1 MWGKLTP
8 SHRQRTQHTP
18 RTQWIKRCTPIAIL
32 VISVCRFSRVC
43 AWCRSSN
50 VHRVRRPQ
58 HSSLERLLGSPLI
71 PPAGQVHGR
80 PRLASASVIESNLRD
95 SWSNLVKPGPA
106 RSPLA
111 PHAGSPTE
119 LARPSQITQ
128 RRPADG
134 ASLLGHAL
142 GSQRHIKPPL
152 RVLSAASSV
161 SGCLRSACPR
171 QVSTHLWIWIPR
183 RRKPVRPARRALRKH
198 TIYPVLGVARAKAAM
213 QHLESLLSLHNK
225 VDRCRRRR
233 ALVLQ
238 RLLVLKRHGEHL
250 AVRVR
255 ARLDGA
261 AAATMMMA
269 AHPKRNGR
277 DGDDNSN
284 QPGCRGYDGDGNR
297 AGQHQQRRGRRRVGS
312 VVEQMTF
319 HGHGSHAR
327 GETLSRR
334 ASGLQCWFEETCVA
348 LRELFLPVGVTT
360 LSGLHF

>member
-1 MWGKLTP
+1 MASAKSDLAPTDEEELLLIVSGMGEHIVAEGRYMIGPECKDCVSDLQRYLRRDDPMVMAAHRALGQWRVLQTHLLPLLQANGGADPKLAFNVLKVIVKLTMKP
-8 SHRQRTQHTP
+8 EQLANRMQEHLQEKKMP
-18 RTQWIKRCTPIAIL
+18 DPL
-32 VISVCRFSRVC
+32 VGARIDD
-43 AWCRSSN
+43 
-50 VHRVRRPQ
+50 
-58 HSSLERLLGSPLI
+58 LERHHRAYKHAFVYGDA
-71 PPAGQVHGR
+71 AGM
-80 PRLASASVIESNLRD
+80 
-95 SWSNLVKPGPA
+95 LV
-106 RSPLA
+106 
-111 PHAGSPTE
+111 
-119 LARPSQITQ
+119 
-128 RRPADG
+128 
-134 ASLLGHAL
+134 SLLGHAL

-161 SGCLRSACPR
+161 SGYLRSACPR

-183 RRKPVRPARRALRKH
+183 RWKPVRPARRALRKH

-312 VVEQMTF
+312 RVELTF
-319 HGHGSHAR
+319 HGHGSHASAS
-327 GETLSRR
+327 ETLSK
-334 ASGLQCWFEETCVA
+334 EV
-348 LRELFLPVGVTT
+348 V
-360 LSGLHF
+360 